1 MQGTPPPQQ
10 QMGQAWTQPAANQI
24 PLNSGMGMQ
33 GYFAPTQATLA
44 LVLSILGI
52 AASCS
57 ICTAIPGLILA
68 NQALTI
74 TSDQP
79 GHPDAGLAKAAQV
92 IGWIVIGLTLLGVLV
107 YGAMIAFFVATD
119 PSMAP

>member
-44 LVLSILGI
+44 LVLSILGVV
-52 AASCS
+52 ACS

-92 IGWIVIGLTLLGVLV
+92 IGWIVIGLTILGVLV
-107 YGAMIAFFVATD
+107 YAAMFAFLIANDPAYAT
-119 PSMAP
+119 P

>member
-44 LVLSILGI
+44 LVLSILGVV
-52 AASCS
+52 ACS

>member
-44 LVLSILGI
+44 LVLSILGVV
-52 AASCS
+52 ACS

-68 NQALTI
+68 NQALAI

-79 GHPDAGLAKAAQV
+79 GHPDAGLAKAAQ
-92 IGWIVIGLTLLGVLV
+92 IIAWIVIGLTILFVLG
-107 YGAMIAFFVATD
+107 YAAIIAFVVATD
-119 PSMAP
+119 PAMAP

>member
-24 PLNSGMGMQ
+24 PLNPGMGMQ

-44 LVLSILGI
+44 LVLSILGVV
-52 AASCS
+52 ACS

-92 IGWIVIGLTLLGVLV
+92 IGWIVIGLTILGVLV
-107 YGAMIAFFVATD
+107 YAAMIAFVVAND
-119 PSMAP
+119 PYMTP

>member
-1 MQGTPPPQQ
+1 MQGTPPPEQ
-10 QMGQAWTQPAANQI
+10 QMGQVWTQQPPNQI

-44 LVLSILGI
+44 LVLSILGVV
-52 AASCS
+52 ACS

-92 IGWIVIGLTLLGVLV
+92 IGWIVIGLTILGVLV
-107 YGAMIAFFVATD
+107 YGAMFAFLVAND
-119 PSMAP
+119 PAMAP